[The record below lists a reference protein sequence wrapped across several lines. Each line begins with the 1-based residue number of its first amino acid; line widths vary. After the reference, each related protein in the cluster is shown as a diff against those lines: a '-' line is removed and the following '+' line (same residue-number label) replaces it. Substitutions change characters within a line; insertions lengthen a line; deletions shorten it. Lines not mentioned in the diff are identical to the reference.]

1 MEITLEQIDLIRQ
14 RTGAGY
20 KEAREVL
27 EAAGGRIV
35 DALVLLEGRE
45 GMEGMGSMEGAAYA
59 PSADRMMYAETDDEQ
74 EGQNGKKGM
83 LGQNRLVSGLM
94 NFSKKSKIKIIL
106 PGDRKVEIPAV
117 LGAAGV
123 VMAPKVAALSG
134 LALLLTKCSLSMD
147 YAKGNGHSPESP
159 EERGT

>member
-45 GMEGMGSMEGAAYA
+45 GMEGKAYT
-59 PSADRMMYAETDDEQ
+59 PPADRMMFAEAEDDHE
-74 EGQNGKKGM
+74 ESGGQNGQKNSR
-83 LGQNRLVSGLM
+83 LGQNKMVSGLM
-94 NFSKKSKIKIIL
+94 NFTKKSKIKITL

-134 LALLLTKCSLSMD
+134 LALLLTKCSLSME
-147 YAKGNGHSPESP
+147 YARGKGQSPESQDRL
-159 EERGT
+159 E

>member
-45 GMEGMGSMEGAAYA
+45 GMEGAEYA
-59 PSADRMMYAETDDEQ
+59 PPADRMMYAETDDEQ

-83 LGQNRLVSGLM
+83 LRQNRMVSGLM
-94 NFSKKSKIKIIL
+94 NFSKKSKIKITL

-134 LALLLTKCSLSMD
+134 LALLMTKCSLSMD
-147 YAKGNGHSPESP
+147 YAQGNGQSPESSESP

>member
-45 GMEGMGSMEGAAYA
+45 GMEYDECA
-59 PSADRMMYAETDDEQ
+59 PPAGRMMYAETDDDQ
-74 EGQNGKKGM
+74 EGQNGRKGMGM
-83 LGQNRLVSGLM
+83 LGHNRMVSGLM
-94 NFSKKSKIKIIL
+94 NFSKKSKIKITL

-147 YAKGNGHSPESP
+147 YARGNGQSPENP
-159 EERGT
+159 ESRE

>member
-45 GMEGMGSMEGAAYA
+45 GMESGEYA
-59 PSADRMMYAETDDEQ
+59 PPADRMMFAESDDE
-74 EGQNGKKGM
+74 EGKNGKRSI
-83 LGQNRLVSGLM
+83 LGQSKMVSGLM
-94 NFSKKSKIKIIL
+94 NFSKKSKIKITL

-147 YAKGNGHSPESP
+147 YSHGNGQSPENP